1 MSLSLYKKKR
11 NFSDTPEPSGK
22 EKSSAKALKF
32 VVQKHDAS
40 HLHYDFRLEMQGVLK
55 SWAVPKGPSMNPD
68 NKRLAMM
75 VEDHP
80 YDYRDFE
87 GIIPA
92 GNYGGGTV
100 IVWDEGTYEI
110 YEGEEMTVKEQEKNL
125 VKALYAGNLKIV
137 LHGKK
142 LKGMFHLF
150 QLKKDEN
157 GKSWL
162 LVKDN
167 DKYAIDA
174 DITSKNKSVKSGKT
188 IAQIAKENGT
198 EPNHPELEGV
208 KPKPSKKAVRIPA
221 AIKTP
226 KKSATK
232 KPVAKAGK
240 KKIAELSDIDPASIE
255 SAVKTSM
262 PREIKPML
270 ATLVDEAFDNEKWI
284 YEIKWDGYRAV
295 AFVKDGK
302 AQLVS
307 RNLKPFTEKY
317 GPVTDAL
324 SSLPF
329 NAIFDGE
336 IVAIDDNGVPNFQLM
351 QNWQNTPVHLQFYI
365 FDLIWYN
372 GYDVT
377 ALPLLERKSLLEK
390 ILPADDPVLRYS
402 DHVVGEGKKFF
413 ELAMK
418 KGLEGIMA
426 KKADSKYYL
435 GSRTDAWLK
444 IKVNQRQEVVIAG
457 FTEPRNARQYFG
469 ALMLGIYKDGEL
481 IYIGHSGSGFNT
493 KTLAA
498 TYKKLQPLVTDK
510 CPFKKC
516 PKSNMPVTWV
526 KPKLVCEIKFS
537 EWTRDGLARH
547 PIFMGLREDKTAEEV
562 HMEKSKTIN
571 SMVKSTTGK
580 SKDAA
585 TGKTKTASKKAATKS
600 PAKSATKS
608 ASKASKKSA
617 SKTAGKKEGATS
629 GVKKKPVTNDPVV
642 PLKIADGKD
651 QVISLNGHELKL
663 TNLDKIYWPK
673 EKATKLDLVNYYIK
687 IAPWMLPYM
696 KDRPQSLHRHPNGIN
711 GPSFFQK
718 NTEGKILPWIPTHRD
733 FSESTNAYV
742 NYLICNDE
750 ATLVYM
756 ANMGC
761 IEMHPWHSRV
771 QSWDKPDWS
780 LIDLDPDGTIKFEQV
795 IECANVVKRV
805 LDSLGAESCVKT
817 SGSTGIHI
825 YVPLGAKYD
834 FEQSK
839 QFAELVVTLVH
850 HELPAYTSLERSPS
864 KRRNKIYLDYLQNR
878 QTQTAAAPYSL
889 RPKPGVPVSTPLHW
903 EEVKKGVTP
912 TTYNMKNIFERL
924 KTEGD
929 IFGAVL
935 GKGVD
940 LAKILKKLES
950 A

>member
-22 EKSSAKALKF
+22 EKSSEKALKF

-40 HLHYDFRLEMQGVLK
+40 HLHYDFRLEMRGVLK
-55 SWAVPKGPSMNPD
+55 SWAVPKGPSMNPED
-68 NKRLAMM
+68 KRLAMM

-80 YDYRDFE
+80 YDYRNFE
-87 GIIPA
+87 GIIPE

-110 YEGEEMTVKEQEKNL
+110 YDGGEMTVKEQEKNL
-125 VKALYAGNLKIV
+125 LKALYAGNLKIV

-150 QLKKDEN
+150 QLKKDEA

-162 LVKDN
+162 LMKDK
-167 DKYAIDA
+167 DKFASDT
-174 DITSKNKSVKSGKT
+174 DITAKNKSVKSGKT
-188 IAQIAKENGT
+188 IAQIAKQNGT
-198 EPNHPELEGV
+198 TPNHPEQEGV
-208 KPKPSKKAVRIPA
+208 KPKSSKKAVAIPSALKTKKA
-221 AIKTP
+221 AVP
-226 KKSATK
+226 KKAAS
-232 KPVAKAGK
+232 KAVK
-240 KKIAELSDIDPASIE
+240 KKIPSLKELLSD
-255 SAVKTSM
+255 SAGSVSKASM
-262 PREIKPML
+262 PREVKPML
-270 ATLVDEAFDNEKWI
+270 ATLIDEPFDNANWV
-284 YEIKWDGYRAV
+284 YEIKWDGYRAIAYV
-295 AFVKDGK
+295 QDGK
-302 AQLVS
+302 ARLVS

-317 GPVTDAL
+317 GPVVDAL
-324 SSLPF
+324 NELTY
-329 NAIFDGE
+329 NVVFDGE
-336 IVAIDDNGVPNFQLM
+336 IVAIDENGVPNFQLM

-365 FDLIWYN
+365 FDIIWYD

-390 ILPADDPVLRYS
+390 IIPEEHPVLRYS

-413 ELAMK
+413 DLAMK
-418 KGLEGIMA
+418 QGLEGIMA

-444 IKVNQRQEVVIAG
+444 MKVNQRQEVVIAG
-457 FTEPRNARQYFG
+457 FTQPRNARQYFG
-469 ALMLGIYKDGEL
+469 ALMLGVYKGGEL
-481 IYIGHSGSGFNT
+481 VYIGHSGSGFNT
-493 KTLAA
+493 KTLAD

-537 EWTRDGLARH
+537 EWTRDGIARH
-547 PIFMGLREDKTAEEV
+547 PIFMGLREDKAAGEV
-562 HMEKSKTIN
+562 TMEKSKTIN
-571 SMVKSTTGK
+571 SMVK
-580 SKDAA
+580 
-585 TGKTKTASKKAATKS
+585 KTAAKPAASESKAAKKSTAKSTAIVKKTSAKPVAKAAPKKS
-600 PAKSATKS
+600 P
-608 ASKASKKSA
+608 
-617 SKTAGKKEGATS
+617 SKTS
-629 GVKKKPVTNDPVV
+629 PVKKKTVRENKNTQV
-642 PLKIADGKD
+642 KIADGKD
-651 QVISLNGHELKL
+651 QVLTVNGHELKL

-673 EKATKLDLVNYYIK
+673 EKATKLDLINYYLK
-687 IAPWMLPYM
+687 IAPFMLPYM
-696 KDRPQSLHRHPNGIN
+696 KERPQSLHRHPNGIN

-750 ATLVYM
+750 ATLIYM

-771 QSWDKPDWS
+771 QSWNKPDWS
-780 LIDLDPDGTIKFEQV
+780 LIDLDPDGNIKFEQV
-795 IECANVVKRV
+795 IECAQVVKKI
-805 LDSLGAESCVKT
+805 LDSLGAGSCVKT

-834 FEQSK
+834 FDQSK

-850 HELPAYTSLERSPS
+850 HELPGYTSLERSPS

-903 EEVKKGVTP
+903 EEVKRGLTP
-912 TTYNMKNIFERL
+912 TTYNMHNIFDRL

-929 IFGAVL
+929 LFGAVL
-935 GKGVD
+935 GKGIN
-940 LAKILKKLES
+940 LEKILQKLES
-950 A
+950 IS